1 MGECMRGMG
10 RGKGNCVCRCWAENL
25 SVRVRVGGGCDWSRA
40 VACDLCDVC
49 VDVVSLSLPLSLSI
63 SLPPLACCW
72 QLWNI
77 CIDKLYAVSAHKPQ
91 NVDNNSKREGRE
103 WGENRQNSKYF
114 DVTKPNWA
122 WQGEHHMLLLN
133 RMQQRLLSISSPF
146 FHLVPPHYP
155 IPSGFSVFLPRH
167 SNILDVSQL
176 ENRFSVI
183 IELCCSC

>member
-1 MGECMRGMG
+1 M
-10 RGKGNCVCRCWAENL
+10 CVCGWAVVVTEVEQSLVIYVMCVWTL
-25 SVRVRVGGGCDWSRA
+25 SP
-40 VACDLCDVC
+40 
-49 VDVVSLSLPLSLSI
+49 SLSLSMSI

-91 NVDNNSKREGRE
+91 NVDNNSKREEGE
-103 WGENRQNSKYF
+103 WKENRQNSKYF

-146 FHLVPPHYP
+146 FHLVSPP
-155 IPSGFSVFLPRH
+155 LPR
-167 SNILDVSQL
+167 SPLAFLYSSLDIQIYWMSVS
-176 ENRFSVI
+176 
-183 IELCCSC
+183 

>member
-1 MGECMRGMG
+1 M
-10 RGKGNCVCRCWAENL
+10 CVCGWAVVVTEVEQSL
-25 SVRVRVGGGCDWSRA
+25 VIYVM
-40 VACDLCDVC
+40 C
-49 VDVVSLSLPLSLSI
+49 VWTLSLSLSLAI
-63 SLPPLACCW
+63 SLPPLFCCW

-146 FHLVPPHYP
+146 FHLVPP
-155 IPSGFSVFLPRH
+155 SLPRPRWLFCIPP
-167 SNILDVSQL
+167 STFKYIGCQ
-176 ENRFSVI
+176 SVRK
-183 IELCCSC
+183 